1 MLLYPLKKSIC
12 VENDQPLIKLLPL
25 QTLKTHIIYRSRR
38 LEDSR
43 SYREEDYISCRVIT
57 GEIATSKL
65 DIHYNCEVVRP
76 DLTISHNKVDLPAL
90 QLGETVEAT
99 TAFRNNTN
107 KEIIF
112 EVFLPHLLVSG
123 LSLTPVVKTLPPKQA
138 VEINIQ
144 YLSAIKTLTPQLL
157 QQIALQKQPKPEQEE
172 KPPEEPAPEKK
183 EGKKEAKK
191 EAKLTKQQQ

>member
-1 MLLYPLKKSIC
+1 M
-12 VENDQPLIKLLPL
+12 
-25 QTLKTHIIYRSRR
+25 
-38 LEDSR
+38 
-43 SYREEDYISCRVIT
+43 
-57 GEIATSKL
+57 
-65 DIHYNCEVVRP
+65 VRP

-90 QLGETVEAT
+90 QLGETIEAT

-112 EVFLPHLLVSG
+112 EVFLPNPLVSG

-144 YLSAIKTLTPQLL
+144 YLSAIKNLTPQLL